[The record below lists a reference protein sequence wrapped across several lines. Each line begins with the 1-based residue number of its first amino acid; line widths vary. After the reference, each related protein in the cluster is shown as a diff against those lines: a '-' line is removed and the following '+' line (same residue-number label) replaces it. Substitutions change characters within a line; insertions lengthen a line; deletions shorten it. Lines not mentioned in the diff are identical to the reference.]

1 MPQGLMKLFT
11 TGDFWYIVQ
20 RNMKV
25 KAALQ
30 CIKRYVIL
38 FCPEPI
44 RERDRLTIFRRLTAP

>member
-1 MPQGLMKLFT
+1 MKLFT

-20 RNMKV
+20 RNIKV